1 VAILPQ
7 LLASGHVYLRDFP
20 HYSAPAYQ
28 LEESFFSPPV
38 LASLIMMIAIQK
50 QLSLYRVEGFLFLFF

>member
-38 LASLIMMIAIQK
+38 LASLTNEIAFQEADSGYI
-50 QLSLYRVEGFLFLFF
+50 E